1 MLNVSNLNPGHDS
14 IRGSKIQRKEEY
26 VMIFADKLIRL
37 RKQSGWSQEELAEQI
52 NVTRQAVSK
61 WEGAQAVPD
70 LEKILR
76 LSQLFGVSTD
86 YLLKDEIETAEPALG
101 AEEPALRRVTMEE
114 ASTFLSAK
122 EGTAR
127 PIALGVLLCILSP
140 ICLMLLGAICE
151 QPNSGM
157 SAGFA
162 AGVGLVIL
170 LGMVAAAVAIFIS
183 CGSKTSRFEYLEKE
197 IFETEYGVTGMVN
210 QRKELY
216 KDTYDRCNLI
226 GVCLCVLSPI
236 FLFLGMAV
244 FSEDELLMVICVCL
258 TLALAGVG
266 VLFLVTVGI
275 PWASF
280 EKLLQEGEYSREEKS
295 RLPVTGAVS
304 TAYWL
309 TAVAVYLAWSFSTD
323 SWQTTWVVWPVAG
336 VLFPA
341 VLALIRLF
349 TKRK

>member
-1 MLNVSNLNPGHDS
+1 
-14 IRGSKIQRKEEY
+14 
-26 VMIFADKLIRL
+26 MIFADKLIRL
-37 RKQSGWSQEELAEQI
+37 RKQSGWSQEELAEQM
-52 NVTRQAVSK
+52 NVTRQSVSK

-86 YLLKDEIETAEPALG
+86 YLLKDEIETAEPAAG
-101 AEEPALRRVTMEE
+101 AAEDSPLRRVTLEE
-114 ASTFLSAK
+114 ANTFLAIK
-122 EGTAR
+122 AATAR

-140 ICLMLLGAICE
+140 ICLLMLGAMCE
-151 QPNSGM
+151 QPYSGM

-170 LGMVAAAVAIFIS
+170 LGMVAAAVAIFVS
-183 CGSKTSRFEYLEKE
+183 SGSKTARFEYLERE
-197 IFETEYGVTGMVN
+197 IFETEYGVTGMVKA
-210 QRKELY
+210 RKEQY
-216 KDTYDRCNLI
+216 KGTYDRDNLI
-226 GVCLCVLSPI
+226 GTCLCVLSPV

-244 FSEDELLMVICVCL
+244 FTEDDLLMVTCLCL
-258 TLALAGVG
+258 TLTLAGVG
-266 VLFLVTVGI
+266 VLFLVAVGI

-295 RLPVTGAVS
+295 RLPVTGAMS

-309 TAVAVYLAWSFSTD
+309 TAVAVYLAWSFATD
-323 SWQTTWVVWPVAG
+323 GWTTTWIVWPVAG

-341 VLALIRLF
+341 VLALVRMF
-349 TKRK
+349 TRKK

>member
-1 MLNVSNLNPGHDS
+1 
-14 IRGSKIQRKEEY
+14 
-26 VMIFADKLIRL
+26 MIFADKLIQL
-37 RKQSGWSQEELAEQI
+37 RKQSGWSQEELAEQM
-52 NVTRQAVSK
+52 NVTRQSVSK

-70 LEKILR
+70 LEKLLR

-101 AEEPALRRVTMEE
+101 TEEPALRRVTMEE
-114 ASTFLSAK
+114 ASAFLSVK
-122 EGTAR
+122 EATAR

-140 ICLMLLGAICE
+140 ICLMLLGAMSE
-151 QPNSGM
+151 QPSSGM

-162 AGVGLVIL
+162 AGTGLTVL
-170 LGMVAAAVAIFIS
+170 LVMVAVAVAIFVS

-210 QRKELY
+210 QRKEQY
-216 KDTYDRCNLI
+216 KDTYDRGNLI

-236 FLFLGMAV
+236 SLFLGMAV

-258 TLALAGVG
+258 TLVLAGVG

-280 EKLLQEGEYSREEKS
+280 EKLLQEGDYSKEKKAH
-295 RLPVTGAVS
+295 LPVTGAVA
-304 TAYWL
+304 TIYWL
-309 TAVAVYLAWSFSTD
+309 TAVAVYLAWSLATD
-323 SWQTTWVVWPVAG
+323 GWQTTWIVWPVAG

-341 VLALIRLF
+341 VMALVWLF
-349 TKRK
+349 ARKK

>member
-1 MLNVSNLNPGHDS
+1 
-14 IRGSKIQRKEEY
+14 
-26 VMIFADKLIRL
+26 MIFADKLIQL
-37 RKQSGWSQEELAEQI
+37 RKKSGWSQEELAQQMD
-52 NVTRQAVSK
+52 VSRQSVSK

-70 LEKILR
+70 LEKMLR

-86 YLLKDEIETAEPALG
+86 YLLKDEIETLDPVPG

-114 ASTFLSAK
+114 ANAFLSVKTA
-122 EGTAR
+122 TAR

-140 ICLMLLGAICE
+140 ICLLLLGALCE
-151 QPNSGM
+151 QPYSGM
-157 SAGFA
+157 SGGFA
-162 AGVGLVIL
+162 TGVGLVVL
-170 LGMVAAAVAIFIS
+170 LGMVAAAVAIFVS
-183 CGSKTSRFEYLEKE
+183 CGSKTGRFEYLEKE
-197 IFETEYGVTGMVN
+197 IFETEYGVTGMVKA
-210 QRKELY
+210 RKEQY
-216 KDTYDRCNLI
+216 RDTYDRGNLI
-226 GVCLCVLSPI
+226 GICLCVLSPI

-244 FSEDELLMVICVCL
+244 FSEDSLCLVLCLCL

-266 VLFLVTVGI
+266 VLFLVTVGV

-309 TAVAVYLAWSFSTD
+309 IAVAVYLAWSFATD
-323 SWQTTWVVWPVAG
+323 GWKTTWIVWPVAG

-341 VLALIRLF
+341 VLAVVRMF
-349 TKRK
+349 TRKK

>member
-1 MLNVSNLNPGHDS
+1 
-14 IRGSKIQRKEEY
+14 
-26 VMIFADKLIRL
+26 MIFADKLIRL
-37 RKQSGWSQEELAEQI
+37 RKQSGWSQEELAEQM
-52 NVTRQAVSK
+52 NVTRQSVSK

-70 LEKILR
+70 LEKVLR

-101 AEEPALRRVTMEE
+101 VEEPALRRVTMEE
-114 ASTFLSAK
+114 ANTFLAIK
-122 EGTAR
+122 AATAR

-140 ICLMLLGAICE
+140 ICLLMLGTMCE
-151 QPNSGM
+151 QPYSGM

-170 LGMVAAAVAIFIS
+170 LGMVAAAVAIFVS
-183 CGSKTSRFEYLEKE
+183 SGSKTARFEYLERE
-197 IFETEYGVTGMVN
+197 IFETEYGVTGMVKA
-210 QRKELY
+210 RKEQY
-216 KDTYDRCNLI
+216 KDTYDRGNLI
-226 GVCLCVLSPI
+226 GTCLCVLSPV

-244 FSEDELLMVICVCL
+244 FTEDDLLMVTCLCL

-266 VLFLVTVGI
+266 VLFLVAVGI

-309 TAVAVYLAWSFSTD
+309 TAVAIYLAWSFATD
-323 SWQTTWVVWPVAG
+323 GWTTTWIVWPVAG

-341 VLALIRLF
+341 VLALVRMF
-349 TKRK
+349 TRKK